1 MLDWQDFQ
9 EYYKTL
15 TSCRSGKE
23 SHPTSR
29 FNLNERLYEKK
40 VDPFAQAKS

>member
-9 EYYKTL
+9 EYYKTR

-23 SHPTSR
+23 SHPTSQ